1 MQISV
6 AAERRFAVIQV
17 KSTEVFHPHYLV
29 KVIQRLL
36 KRYGSPQIISRG
48 VNVTRVEADPDS
60 FLVVHEGD
68 DVAQIFKGGAND
80 VPAACHGLK
89 YGRHSRGG
97 CVGPVESLGN
107 AGNGGR
113 SGVAASRA
121 GVEVVESDTTA
132 LRFRGQP
139 CLFEYSD
146 F

>member
-6 AAERRFAVIQV
+6 AAEGRFTVIQV
-17 KSTEVFHPHYLV
+17 KSAEVLHPHDLV
-29 KVIQRLL
+29 EVVQRLPE
-36 KRYGSPQIISRG
+36 RRGFPQIISRG

-60 FLVVHEGD
+60 FLVVYEGD
-68 DVAQIFKGGAND
+68 DVAQIFKGRAND
-80 VPAACHGLK
+80 VPTPCHGLK

-132 LRFRGQP
+132 LRFRGQS
-139 CLFEYSD
+139 CLFEYSE